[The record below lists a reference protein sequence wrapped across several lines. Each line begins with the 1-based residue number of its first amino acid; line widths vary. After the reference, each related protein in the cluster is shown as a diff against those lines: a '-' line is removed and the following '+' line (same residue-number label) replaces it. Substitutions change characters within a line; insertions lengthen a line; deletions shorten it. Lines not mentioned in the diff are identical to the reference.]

1 MYPAMDLTVPTERAG
16 GLRLR
21 TLTSRDADLIVEATR
36 AETRAALWGP
46 RPTGPYSLADA
57 QSALDDWSGLTDGQV
72 SYGVL
77 DQSSDGP
84 RLVGAVGVMPDAPRS
99 AELAYWVRPECR
111 RRGIGLRAV
120 RAVTWWAHEQAGVR
134 RVWLEI
140 NPDNDPSRA
149 LALRAGFRFEER
161 IAGHCRSWV
170 EDDPAR
176 DVRHDCL
183 IWIHESAD
191 GYPANS

>member
-1 MYPAMDLTVPTERAG
+1 
-16 GLRLR
+16 
-21 TLTSRDADLIVEATR
+21 
-36 AETRAALWGP
+36 
-46 RPTGPYSLADA
+46 
-57 QSALDDWSGLTDGQV
+57 
-72 SYGVL
+72 
-77 DQSSDGP
+77 
-84 RLVGAVGVMPDAPRS
+84 
-99 AELAYWVRPECR
+99 
-111 RRGIGLRAV
+111 
-120 RAVTWWAHEQAGVR
+120 R